1 MNVIEM
7 VGVIWKRVWI
17 EEKDNRERREGMDG
31 YDMKKE
37 KREGG
42 RRVRV
47 Y

>member
-1 MNVIEM
+1 
-7 VGVIWKRVWI
+7 
-17 EEKDNRERREGMDG
+17 MDG

-37 KREGG
+37 KREGKRGREKEGGKKREGG